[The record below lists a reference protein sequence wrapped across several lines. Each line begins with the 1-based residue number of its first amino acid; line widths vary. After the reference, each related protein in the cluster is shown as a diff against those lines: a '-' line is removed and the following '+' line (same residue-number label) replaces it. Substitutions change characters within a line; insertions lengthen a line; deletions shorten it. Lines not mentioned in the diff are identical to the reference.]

1 MEWLN
6 ANWGNLLV
14 GAVLLAII
22 VAIVVNLMRK
32 KRNGGCGCGC
42 DCSCCDNHSC
52 SRKE

>member
-1 MEWLN
+1 MEWLS

-22 VAIVVNLMRK
+22 VAIVINLIHK

-42 DCSCCDNHSC
+42 DGCSCGSC
-52 SRKE
+52 PHKD